1 MTSEQVAELRVL
13 LAQARARAL
22 TPEEAR
28 RYREACAQLH
38 ASLTQAQLLLAPKG
52 AKARRNFRA
61 LCDLQVELEL
71 GKGKKLRTRTLD
83 FSIGGF
89 AALLDEKPPLATPVP
104 FSIWLSGA
112 RPLKGTSICRG
123 ARETG
128 DGRWR
133 ASFEFAEVTAQDR
146 DRLEREVVEVALEM
160 LWPSGSLAT

>member
-1 MTSEQVAELRVL
+1 MTSEQVAQLRVL
-13 LAQARARAL
+13 LAQARVRAL
-22 TPEEAR
+22 TPEEER
-28 RYREACAQLH
+28 RYRAACSRLH

-71 GKGKKLRTRTLD
+71 PQGPARTRTLD

-89 AALLDEKPPLATPVP
+89 AALLSDRPPLATPLG
-104 FSIWLSGA
+104 FSMRLSGA
-112 RPLKGTSICRG
+112 RPLRGLAVCRG
-123 ARETG
+123 ARQAS

-160 LWPSGSLAT
+160 LWPSGSLAS